1 MTIKNPST
9 ISNFNLSLQAATI
22 DSLVRLSPE
31 TKVTDALEQ
40 IKNDQSS
47 CLFASTISLAKKEEH
62 SLPIDTKCI
71 IAIEDGQLVGVFTQT
86 DIVKLVAMGI
96 NLKTISIAEVMMT
109 NWITLQESDY
119 YDIFTVINLFRQN
132 NARHIVV
139 INNDM
144 EIIGLITAESTR
156 KVLRDLPHLKLQSV
170 RRAMNPAPIAACA
183 DTPINY
189 IFSLMMEKQTDCIV
203 IVKLNDEGICEPVGL
218 ITEPDLVQLQGLE
231 LDLDVVEVEE
241 VMSSCQY
248 SLTPEDSL
256 AKAEEEMERS
266 NKNWLVV
273 SGKNGELVGTIST
286 LSILLATD
294 SLEMY
299 QKIWGLEQK
308 IARLEKELL
317 QKNHQ
322 QQI

>member
-1 MTIKNPST
+1 MIIKNPST
-9 ISNFNLSLQAATI
+9 TFNFNLSLQGATI
-22 DSLVRLSPE
+22 DCLVRLSPE

-40 IKNDQSS
+40 IRNGPSS
-47 CLFASTISLAKKEEH
+47 CSFASTISGAKKEEH
-62 SLPIDTKCI
+62 SLSIDTKCI
-71 IAIEDGQLVGVFTQT
+71 IAIEDDRLVGIFTQR

-96 NLKTISIAEVMMT
+96 NLETISIAEVMMT

-132 NARHIVV
+132 NACHIVV
-139 INNDM
+139 INNEM
-144 EIIGLITAESTR
+144 EIVGLITPESTR

-170 RRAMNPAPIAACA
+170 RRAMNLATIAACA

-189 IFSLMMEKQTDCIV
+189 ILSLMMEKQTDCIA
-203 IVKLNDEGICEPVGL
+203 IVKLNDGGGIWQPVGL
-218 ITEPDLVQLQGLE
+218 ITEQDLVQLQGLE
-231 LDLDVVEVEE
+231 LDLDAVEAEE

-266 NKNWLVV
+266 NKNWLAVT
-273 SGKNGELVGTIST
+273 GKNGELVGTIST

-299 QKIWGLEQK
+299 QKVWGLEQK
-308 IARLEKELL
+308 IARLEKEKELL

-322 QQI
+322 